1 MILEK
6 RIPLTYWFKML
17 RFDMLIV
24 GVFSSVVFIMS
35 LYLQHL
41 TIPFPI
47 VAFLGTAIS
56 LLLSFKLSQSY
67 DRWWE
72 ARKIW
77 GAIVNDSRSF
87 VVQIKNFSDGAA
99 PDTVRRMGFRQMGWC
114 YVLGNDLRRLESL
127 ETAKEFISQEELKVL
142 ETSRNRALT
151 LLDFHNKDLLE
162 LHKSKLVN
170 DFQQMQIDSTIVRL
184 CASMGKA
191 ERIKNTFFPK
201 TYRMTLHFFIY
212 IFLISLS
219 LSLTD
224 LHNIVEIPFM
234 MVISLPFF
242 MLEKIALT
250 IQDPFENKPADTP
263 VTSIARTI
271 EINLR
276 QLLDE
281 KEIPKKIVSDTYYS
295 L

>member
-41 TIPFPI
+41 TIPFSI

-142 ETSRNRALT
+142 ETSRNKALT

-281 KEIPKKIVSDTYYS
+281 KEIPKKIFSDTYYS

>member
-1 MILEK
+1 
-6 RIPLTYWFKML
+6 
-17 RFDMLIV
+17 
-24 GVFSSVVFIMS
+24 
-35 LYLQHL
+35 
-41 TIPFPI
+41 
-47 VAFLGTAIS
+47 
-56 LLLSFKLSQSY
+56 
-67 DRWWE
+67 
-72 ARKIW
+72 
-77 GAIVNDSRSF
+77 
-87 VVQIKNFSDGAA
+87 
-99 PDTVRRMGFRQMGWC
+99 
-114 YVLGNDLRRLESL
+114 
-127 ETAKEFISQEELKVL
+127 
-142 ETSRNRALT
+142 
-151 LLDFHNKDLLE
+151 
-162 LHKSKLVN
+162 
-170 DFQQMQIDSTIVRL
+170 
-184 CASMGKA
+184 
-191 ERIKNTFFPK
+191 
-201 TYRMTLHFFIY
+201 
-212 IFLISLS
+212 

>member
-6 RIPLTYWFKML
+6 RIPLSYWFKMI
-17 RFDMLIV
+17 RFDMLIIAI
-24 GVFSSVVFIMS
+24 FSSFVFILS

-41 TIPFPI
+41 TIPFSI

-87 VVQIKNFSDGAA
+87 VVQLKNFTDGAN
-99 PDTVRRMGFRQMGWC
+99 PEIVRRMGFRQMGWC
-114 YVLGNDLRRLESL
+114 YVLGNDLRKLESL
-127 ETAKEFISQEELKVL
+127 DIAEQFVSKEELEVL
-142 ETSRNRALT
+142 KTSKNRALT

-162 LHKSKLVN
+162 LHKSKMIN
-170 DFQQMQIDSTIVRL
+170 DYQQMQIDSTIVRL

-242 MLEKIALT
+242 MLEKIAMT

-271 EINLR
+271 EINLK
-276 QLLDE
+276 QLLGE
-281 KEIPKKIVSDTYYS
+281 EEIPEKMVSDTYYS

>member
-6 RIPLTYWFKML
+6 RIPISYWFKII
-17 RFDMLIV
+17 RFDMLIM
-24 GVFSSVVFIMS
+24 GIFSSFVFILS

-41 TIPFPI
+41 TIPFTI

-77 GAIVNDSRSF
+77 GSIVNDSRSF
-87 VVQIKNFSDGAA
+87 VVQLKNFTDGAD
-99 PDTVRRMGFRQMGWC
+99 PELVRKMSFRQMGWC
-114 YVLGNDLRRLESL
+114 YVLGNDLRKVDSL
-127 ETAKEFISQEELKVL
+127 EIAKEFVSADELEVL
-142 ETSRNRALT
+142 KTSKNRALT
-151 LLDFHNKDLLE
+151 LLDFHNRDLLA
-162 LHKSKLVN
+162 LHRANKIN
-170 DFQQMQIDSTIVRL
+170 DYQQIQIDSTIVRL
-184 CASMGKA
+184 CASMGKS
-191 ERIKNTFFPK
+191 ERIKNTYFPK
-201 TYRMTLHFFIY
+201 TYRMTLHFFVY

-224 LHNIVEIPFM
+224 LHNIVEIPLL

-242 MLEKIALT
+242 LLEKIAQT

-271 EINLR
+271 EINLK
-276 QLLDE
+276 QLLGE
-281 KEIPKKIVSDTYYS
+281 KEIPEKLVSDTYYS

>member
-87 VVQIKNFSDGAA
+87 VVQIKNFSDDAA
-99 PDTVRRMGFRQMGWC
+99 PDIVRRMGFRQMGWC

-127 ETAKEFISQEELKVL
+127 EIAKEFISKEELKVL
-142 ETSRNRALT
+142 ETSKNRALT

-162 LHKSKLVN
+162 LHKSKIVN

>member
-6 RIPLTYWFKML
+6 RIPLSYWFKMI
-17 RFDMLIV
+17 RFDMLII
-24 GVFSSVVFIMS
+24 GIFSSFVFILS

-87 VVQIKNFSDGAA
+87 VVQLKNFTDGAN
-99 PDTVRRMGFRQMGWC
+99 PEIVRRMGFRQMGWC
-114 YVLGNDLRRLESL
+114 YVLGNDLRKLESL
-127 ETAKEFISQEELKVL
+127 DIAEQFVSKKELEVLK
-142 ETSRNRALT
+142 TSKNRALT

-162 LHKSKLVN
+162 LHKTKNIN
-170 DFQQMQIDSTIVRL
+170 DYQQIQIDSTIVRF

-242 MLEKIALT
+242 MLEKIAMT

-271 EINLR
+271 EINLK

-281 KEIPKKIVSDTYYS
+281 EEIPEKMVSDTYYS

>member
-6 RIPLTYWFKML
+6 RIPLSYWFKMI
-17 RFDMLIV
+17 RFDMLIIAI
-24 GVFSSVVFIMS
+24 FSSFVFILS

-41 TIPFPI
+41 TIPFSI

-87 VVQIKNFSDGAA
+87 VVQLKNFTDGAN
-99 PDTVRRMGFRQMGWC
+99 PEIVGRMGFRQMGWC
-114 YVLGNDLRRLESL
+114 YVLGNDLRKLESL
-127 ETAKEFISQEELKVL
+127 DIAEQFVSKEELEVL
-142 ETSRNRALT
+142 KTSKNRALT

-162 LHKSKLVN
+162 LHKSKMIN
-170 DFQQMQIDSTIVRL
+170 DYQQMQIDSTIVRL

-242 MLEKIALT
+242 MLEKIAMT

-271 EINLR
+271 EINLK
-276 QLLDE
+276 QLLGE
-281 KEIPKKIVSDTYYS
+281 EEIPEKMVSDTYYS

>member
-6 RIPLTYWFKML
+6 RIPLSYWFKIIK
-17 RFDMLIV
+17 FDMLIM
-24 GVFSSVVFIMS
+24 GIFSSFVFILSM
-35 LYLQHL
+35 YLQHL
-41 TIPFPI
+41 TIPYTI

-87 VVQIKNFSDGAA
+87 VVQLKNFTGGSD
-99 PDTVRRMGFRQMGWC
+99 PELLKKMSYRQMGWC
-114 YVLGNDLRRLESL
+114 YVLGQDLRRLDSL
-127 ETAKEFISQEELKVL
+127 EIASQFVSDDELEVL
-142 ETSRNRALT
+142 KTSKNKALT
-151 LLDFHNKDLLE
+151 LLDFHNRDLLA
-162 LHKSKLVN
+162 LHKANKIN
-170 DFQQMQIDSTIVRL
+170 DYQQVQIDSTIVRL

-191 ERIKNTFFPK
+191 ERIKNTYFPK

-212 IFLISLS
+212 VFLVSLS

-224 LHNIVEIPFM
+224 LHNVVEVPLL

-242 MLEKIALT
+242 LLEKIAMT

-263 VTSIARTI
+263 VTNIARTI
-271 EINLR
+271 EINIK
-276 QLLDE
+276 QLLEE
-281 KEIPKKIVSDTYYS
+281 KEIPEKLDSDTYYV

>member
-6 RIPLTYWFKML
+6 RIPISYWIRIIRK
-17 RFDMLIV
+17 DMIIM
-24 GVFSSVVFIMS
+24 GVFSSFVFVLS
-35 LYLQHL
+35 LYLQDL

-47 VAFLGTAIS
+47 VGFLGTAIS

-87 VVQIKNFSDGAA
+87 VVQLKNFTDGSESEL
-99 PDTVRRMGFRQMGWC
+99 VKKMGFRQMAWC
-114 YVLGNDLRRLESL
+114 YVLGNDLREVDSIEVAR
-127 ETAKEFISQEELKVL
+127 EFISDDELEVL
-142 ETSRNRALT
+142 KTSKNRALT
-151 LLDFHNKDLLE
+151 LLDFHNNDLLK
-162 LHKSKLVN
+162 LHKAKAIN
-170 DFQQMQIDSTIVRL
+170 DFQQVQIDSTIVRL
-184 CASMGKA
+184 CESMGKA

-201 TYRMTLHFFIY
+201 TYRLTLHFFIY

-219 LSLTD
+219 LSLTE
-224 LHNIVEIPFM
+224 LHNIIEIPFM
-234 MVISLPFF
+234 IAISLPFF
-242 MLEKIALT
+242 LLEKIALT

-271 EINLR
+271 EINLK
-276 QLLDE
+276 QLLGE
-281 KEIPKKIVSDTYYS
+281 KNIPEKLISDTYYS
-295 L
+295 M

>member
-6 RIPLTYWFKML
+6 RIPISYWIRIIRK
-17 RFDMLIV
+17 DMIIM
-24 GVFSSVVFIMS
+24 GVFSSFVFVLS
-35 LYLQHL
+35 LYLQDL

-47 VAFLGTAIS
+47 VGFLGTAIS

-87 VVQIKNFSDGAA
+87 VVQLKNFTDGSESEL
-99 PDTVRRMGFRQMGWC
+99 VKKMGFRQMAWC
-114 YVLGNDLRRLESL
+114 YVLGNDLREVDSIEVAR
-127 ETAKEFISQEELKVL
+127 EFISDDELEVL
-142 ETSRNRALT
+142 KTSKNRALT
-151 LLDFHNKDLLE
+151 LLDFHNNDLLK
-162 LHKSKLVN
+162 LHKAKVIN
-170 DFQQMQIDSTIVRL
+170 DFQQVQIDSTIVRL
-184 CASMGKA
+184 CESMGKA

-201 TYRMTLHFFIY
+201 TYRLTLHFFIY

-219 LSLTD
+219 LSLTE
-224 LHNIVEIPFM
+224 LHNIIEIPFM
-234 MVISLPFF
+234 IAISLPFF
-242 MLEKIALT
+242 LLEKIALT

-271 EINLR
+271 EINLK
-276 QLLDE
+276 QLLGE
-281 KEIPKKIVSDTYYS
+281 KNIPEKLISDTYYS
-295 L
+295 M

>member
-41 TIPFPI
+41 TIPFSI

>member
-6 RIPLTYWFKML
+6 RVPLSYWFKL
-17 RFDMLIV
+17 IRYDMLIMC
-24 GVFSSVVFIMS
+24 VFSSSVFVLSM
-35 LYLQHL
+35 YLEHIK
-41 TIPFPI
+41 IPFSI
-47 VAFLGTAIS
+47 VGFLGTAIA

-77 GAIVNDSRSF
+77 GSIVNDSRSF
-87 VVQIKNFSDGAA
+87 VVQLKNFTDGSD
-99 PDTVRRMGFRQMGWC
+99 DKLVKKMGFRQMGWC
-114 YVLGNDLRRLESL
+114 YVLGNDLRKLDSL
-127 ETAKEFISQEELKVL
+127 EIAKSFVSSEELDVL
-142 ETSRNRALT
+142 QMSQNKALT
-151 LLDFHNKDLLE
+151 MLDFHNNDLFN
-162 LHKSKLVN
+162 LHKENKIN
-170 DFQQMQIDSTIVRL
+170 DFQQIQIDSTIVRL

-201 TYRMTLHFFIY
+201 TYRLTLHLFIY

-219 LSLTD
+219 FSLTD
-224 LHNIVEIPFM
+224 LHNAIEIPLL

-242 MLEKIALT
+242 LLEKIAMT

-263 VTSIARTI
+263 VTEIARTI
-271 EINLR
+271 EINLK
-276 QLLDE
+276 QLLGE
-281 KEIPKKIVSDTYYS
+281 KEIPEKVVSKTYYS

>member
-6 RIPLTYWFKML
+6 RIPLSYWFKL
-17 RFDMLIV
+17 IRFDMLTI
-24 GVFSSVVFIMS
+24 GIFSAVVFILS

-77 GAIVNDSRSF
+77 GSIVNDSRSF
-87 VVQIKNFSDGAA
+87 VVQLKNFTNGSDV
-99 PDTVRRMGFRQMGWC
+99 DLVKKMGYRQMGWC
-114 YVLGNDLRRLESL
+114 YVLGSDLRRIESIDV
-127 ETAKEFISQEELKVL
+127 AKKFVSEEELEILKK
-142 ETSRNRALT
+142 SQNRALT
-151 LLDFHNKDLLE
+151 LLDFHNKDLTA
-162 LHKSKLVN
+162 LHNAKKIN
-170 DFQQMQIDSTIVRL
+170 DYQQVQIDSTIVRL
-184 CASMGKA
+184 CESMGKA

-201 TYRMTLHFFIY
+201 TYRLTLHFFIY

-224 LHNIVEIPFM
+224 LHNVVEIPFM

-271 EINLR
+271 EINLK

-281 KEIPKKIVSDTYYS
+281 EKLPEKVISDTYYS

>member
-6 RIPLTYWFKML
+6 RIPLSYWFRII
-17 RFDMLIV
+17 RFDMLIM
-24 GVFSSVVFIMS
+24 GIFSSFVFILS

-77 GAIVNDSRSF
+77 GSIVNDSRSF
-87 VVQIKNFSDGAA
+87 VVQLKNFSDGSD
-99 PDTVRRMGFRQMGWC
+99 PDLVRQMGFRQMGWC
-114 YVLGNDLRRLESL
+114 YVLGNDLRKLDSL
-127 ETAKEFISQEELKVL
+127 EVAKKFVSAEELEILK
-142 ETSRNRALT
+142 TSQNKALT
-151 LLDFHNKDLLE
+151 LLDFHNKDLLK
-162 LHKSKLVN
+162 LHKSKSIN
-170 DFQQMQIDSTIVRL
+170 DFQQVQIDSTIVRL

-234 MVISLPFF
+234 MIISLPFF
-242 MLEKIALT
+242 MLEKIAMT
-250 IQDPFENKPADTP
+250 IQDPFENKPSDTP

-271 EINLR
+271 EINLK

-281 KEIPKKIVSDTYYS
+281 EELPEKLVSDTYYS

>member
-6 RIPLTYWFKML
+6 RIPLSYWFKMI
-17 RFDMLIV
+17 RFDMLIIAI
-24 GVFSSVVFIMS
+24 FSSFVFILS

-41 TIPFPI
+41 TIPFSI

-87 VVQIKNFSDGAA
+87 VVQLKNFTDGAN
-99 PDTVRRMGFRQMGWC
+99 PEIVGRMGFRQIGWC
-114 YVLGNDLRRLESL
+114 YVLGNDLRKLESL
-127 ETAKEFISQEELKVL
+127 DIAEQFVSKEELEVL
-142 ETSRNRALT
+142 KTSKNRALT

-162 LHKSKLVN
+162 LHKSKMIN
-170 DFQQMQIDSTIVRL
+170 DYQQMQIDSTIVRL

-242 MLEKIALT
+242 MLEKIAMT

-271 EINLR
+271 EINLK
-276 QLLDE
+276 QLLGE
-281 KEIPKKIVSDTYYS
+281 EEIPEKMVSDTYYS

>member
-87 VVQIKNFSDGAA
+87 VVQIKNFSDDAA
-99 PDTVRRMGFRQMGWC
+99 PDIVRRMGFRQMGWC

-127 ETAKEFISQEELKVL
+127 EIAKEFISKEEMKVL
-142 ETSRNRALT
+142 ETSKNRALT

-162 LHKSKLVN
+162 LHKSKIVN